1 MVKGRAMLRLA
12 LRMLLRDWRAGELRV
27 LALALV
33 LAVGSVASV
42 AFFADR
48 VRQALTR
55 EAHQVLGADVLLTAD
70 HAWSSE
76 FREAIARLG
85 LRHAESMSFVSMA
98 RAGDEALLA
107 AVKAVTPGYPLRGK
121 LRIAPELNAPDADAG
136 DVPAGGSVWLDERMT
151 AALKV
156 KTGDLIELGKSR
168 FRVGAVLTMEP
179 DRGVSFMNFAPRI
192 LMRSEDLAA
201 TGLIQP
207 QSRINYQ
214 LLAAGDRKAVQRFEQ
229 WARARLGRGE
239 RVDSLENAR
248 PEVRAGLDRAQSF
261 LGLTAMLSVVLS
273 AVAIAL
279 STRRY
284 TERHLDGYAV
294 MRCLGAT
301 QPQLF
306 ALFAWEFLLLAL
318 AASLAGCALG
328 FLVQELVAWWL
339 AALVPG
345 TLPPPGPAPVL
356 QGAATGLLLL
366 LGFALPPLL
375 QLKGVPAL
383 RVIRRDV
390 GTPRQGALAVYVVGL
405 AAAFALLW
413 WQAGELKLAAWV
425 FGGFLASFGVFTAL
439 AYGALRLAGKL
450 GRAGTVS
457 WRYGLA
463 NLLRRPRGNAVQ
475 IVAIAIGLT
484 AVLLLT
490 LIRADLLDSWRRRL
504 PPDAPDRFLVNIQP
518 EQRAPLAEF
527 FERNGVRQPQ
537 TFPMVRARLV
547 AINGKPV
554 SGENYTDERARRQIE
569 REFNLTYLSA
579 LPPDNQITEGAWFGA
594 EDLRGGAVSVEHWV
608 AERLG
613 IHLGDRLE
621 FLSAGRSFS
630 APVTSVRKLEWD
642 SMRPNFFF
650 IATPPLLEGFTASYV
665 ASFRAPPGDAL
676 LTLRISQAFPNLT
689 VIDVGLVLRQLQA
702 VMDQLIGA
710 VQLVFLFA
718 LAAGVLV
725 LYAALLA
732 TQDER
737 THEAAV
743 MRALG
748 ASRAQVLS
756 AQRAEFAVLGA
767 IAGVLGSLGAT
778 AIGWTL
784 ATRIFQLDFAWNGW
798 IWLAGPALGLA
809 CVVLNAWAGAR
820 AALGRP
826 PMAALREVV

>member
-1 MVKGRAMLRLA
+1 
-12 LRMLLRDWRAGELRV
+12 MLLRDWRAGELRV

-55 EAHQVLGADVLLTAD
+55 DAHQVLGADVLLTAD
-70 HAWSSE
+70 HPWSAE
-76 FREAIARLG
+76 LRDAVARLG
-85 LRHAESMSFVSMA
+85 LARAESTTFVSMA
-98 RAGDEALLA
+98 RAGDEAILA

-121 LRIAPELNAPDADAG
+121 LRTAAQLYAPDADTSE
-136 DVPAGGSVWLDERMT
+136 VPDPGSAWLDERMMT
-151 AALKV
+151 ALKV
-156 KTGDLIELGKSR
+156 RAGDTIELGRSR
-168 FRVGAVLTMEP
+168 FRVARVLTLEP

-192 LMRSEDLAA
+192 LMRVEDLPA
-201 TGLIQP
+201 TGLVQP

-214 LLAAGDRKAVQRFEQ
+214 LLAAGERAAIARFEQ

-261 LGLTAMLSVVLS
+261 LGLAAMLSVVLS
-273 AVAIAL
+273 AVAIGL
-279 STRRY
+279 GTRRY
-284 TERHLDGYAV
+284 VERHLDGYAA
-294 MRCLGAT
+294 MRCMGAT

-306 ALFAWEFLLLAL
+306 ALFAWEFLALALLAS
-318 AASLAGCALG
+318 AAGCALG
-328 FLVQELVAWWL
+328 FLVQNLVAWWL
-339 AALVPG
+339 ARLVPG
-345 TLPPPGPAPVL
+345 GLPQPGPAPL
-356 QGAATGLLLL
+356 AQGAATGLSLL

-375 QLKGVPAL
+375 QLKEMPAL

-390 GTPRQGALAVYVVGL
+390 GAPQQSAVAVYIVGF
-405 AAAFALLW
+405 AAVFALMR
-413 WQAGELKLAAWV
+413 WQAGEVKLAGYV
-425 FGGFLASFGVFTAL
+425 LGGFGVSFAVFAAL
-439 AYGALRLAGKL
+439 AYGALRAVGRF
-450 GRAGTVS
+450 GRAGGVS

-463 NLLRRPRGNAVQ
+463 NLMRRPRANAVQ
-475 IVAIAIGLT
+475 IVAIAVGIA

-490 LIRADLLDSWRRRL
+490 LIRADLLDAWRGRL

-518 EQRAPLAEF
+518 EQRAPLADF
-527 FERNGVRQPQ
+527 LERNGVKPPQ
-537 TFPMVRARLV
+537 TFAMVRARLV
-547 AINGKPV
+547 SVNGKAV
-554 SGENYTDERARRQIE
+554 SAEDYADERAKRQIE
-569 REFNLTYLSA
+569 REFNMSYFAA
-579 LPPDNQITEGAWFGA
+579 LPTDNRVEEGSWFGPN
-594 EDLRGGAVSVEHWV
+594 DLEGGALSVEHWL

-613 IHLGDRLE
+613 IRLGDRLE
-621 FLSAGRSFS
+621 FLAAGRSFS

-650 IATPPLLEGFTASYV
+650 IATPKLLEGFPASYV
-665 ASFRAPPGDAL
+665 ASFHAPPGDAG
-676 LTLRISQAFPNLT
+676 LTLRLSQAFPNLT
-689 VIDVGLVLRQLQA
+689 VVDVGVVLRQVQA

-710 VQLVFLFA
+710 VQVVFLFA

-748 ASRAQVLS
+748 ASRAQVLA
-756 AQRAEFAVLGA
+756 AQRAEFAVLGT
-767 IAGVLGSLGAT
+767 IAGLLGSLGAT

-784 ATRIFQLDFAWNGW
+784 ATRIFELDFVWSGW
-798 IWLAGPALGLA
+798 IWLAGPALGLIA
-809 CVVLNAWAGAR
+809 VVLNAWVGAR
-820 AALGRP
+820 AALARP
-826 PMAALREVV
+826 PMSALREVV